1 MSRFSASV
9 RTDFQV
15 QVRNNLYAI
24 GIIVS
29 AILAV
34 AMAYLVRPDQMPIVA
49 VAALILIAGGSTLL
63 YVGAMII
70 FEKDEGTVRALT
82 VSPVRSWEYLG
93 AKVATLTLIATLETA
108 IIVGGAM
115 LILGAAAS
123 FPNVL
128 LLILATWAMGALYT
142 LIGVVLVVRFRS
154 ITDFLVPL
162 SLIATVLQLPFF
174 YFLGIFSHPALLAI
188 PTAAPAM
195 ILWGAYYPLAPWE
208 WAYALGYTTLLLA
221 GLSFWANASFKRYIV
236 GATE

>member
-1 MSRFSASV
+1 MSRVSASI

-15 QVRNNLYAI
+15 QVRNNLYAT

-34 AMAYLVRPDQMPIVA
+34 AMAYLARPDQMPV
-49 VAALILIAGGSTLL
+49 VAAATLILIAGGSTLL

-93 AKVATLTLIATLETA
+93 SKVVTLTLIATVETV
-108 IIVGGAM
+108 IIIGGAM
-115 LILGAAAS
+115 LILGSGAS
-123 FPNVL
+123 VPNIP

-162 SLIATVLQLPFF
+162 SFIATLLQVPFF

-188 PTAAPAM
+188 PTGAPAM
-195 ILWGAYYPLAPWE
+195 ILWGAYYPLTVWE
-208 WAYALGYTTLLLA
+208 WIYALGYTTVLLIA
-221 GLSFWANASFKRYIV
+221 LSLWANASFKRHIV
-236 GATE
+236 GSAE